1 MSALSAQLGNVDI
14 SQAYIGTLTVGT
26 SNIAEGA
33 ITGAFTVAGESFTVM
48 HGSGAP
54 NVLLLWKTRGTMI
67 TTVNPP
73 GVATATMRLLESG
86 NVIDVAHS
94 SAVQSNTT
102 AYVSSS
108 VNFRPPSGRTQTT
121 FSMDSLGGPSGSL
134 ASGSRISEIT
144 ALVFKR

>member
-1 MSALSAQLGNVDI
+1 MSALSGVLGNVDI
-14 SQAYIGTLTVGT
+14 SSAYIGTLTVGT

-33 ITGAFTVAGESFTVM
+33 ITGAFTVAGESITVT
-48 HGSGAP
+48 HGAGAP
-54 NVLLLWKTRGTMI
+54 NVLLLWKTRGSMI

-134 ASGSRISEIT
+134 ASGSRVSEIT